1 MFSHVV
7 SVLVLQWMLLCKIVV
22 QVRLTVDDMCKR
34 RFISEYYRR
43 ALATLEPLMGEAWCV
58 RCRPYVHVIFSSCD
72 IDAVLDFVCTVS
84 PFRSFLVGLLRVRF
98 YIINIKYYK

>member
-7 SVLVLQWMLLCKIVV
+7 SVLVLQWTLLCKIVV

-34 RFISEYYRR
+34 RFTSEYYRR

-58 RCRPYVHVIFSSCD
+58 RCMCMSFS
-72 IDAVLDFVCTVS
+72 AVATSMLCSTLSVLCHLFAL
-84 PFRSFLVGLLRVRF
+84 F
-98 YIINIKYYK
+98 